1 MGNVVLENFGFCI
14 FGFGVG
20 CEDVWELDLDV
31 NWGDEKVWLIYCYL
45 EVLVKVLLGVIEM
58 GLIYVNLEGL
68 DYSGELFFVVVVICV
83 IFGNMGMNDE
93 EIVALIVGGYMLGK
107 IYGVG
112 LILNVGFDLE
122 VVLIEE

>member
-1 MGNVVLENFGFCI
+1 
-14 FGFGVG
+14 
-20 CEDVWELDLDV
+20 
-31 NWGDEKVWLIYCYL
+31 
-45 EVLVKVLLGVIEM
+45 M

-93 EIVALIVGGYMLGK
+93 EIVVLIVGGYMLGK

>member
-1 MGNVVLENFGFCI
+1 
-14 FGFGVG
+14 
-20 CEDVWELDLDV
+20 
-31 NWGDEKVWLIYCYL
+31 
-45 EVLVKVLLGVIEM
+45 M

-68 DYSGELFFVVVVICV
+68 DYSGELFFAVAVICV

-93 EIVALIVGGYMLGK
+93 EIVVLIVGGYMLGK